1 MSIKKGPG
9 QKEGAAPAGFCMYIG
24 PSIAGGLQAGQVS
37 PATRAQ
43 ARGAWA
49 GALEKYPKAKALVVE
64 GAQLPAARQQVKT
77 PGTALYE
84 QYRQLAGG
92 K

>member
-1 MSIKKGPG
+1 MAVKKQTGPKQETG
-9 QKEGAAPAGFCMYIG
+9 PAGFCMYIG
-24 PSIAGGLQAGQVS
+24 PSIANGLQTGQIF
-37 PATRAQ
+37 PGTRQQ
-43 ARGAWA
+43 ALESWA

-64 GAQLPAARQQVKT
+64 GDQLPAARQQMKT
-77 PGTALYE
+77 PGTALYK

>member
-37 PATRAQ
+37 PGTRAQ
-43 ARGAWA
+43 ALAAWGWRGPSS
-49 GALEKYPKAKALVVE
+49 L
-64 GAQLPAARQQVKT
+64 LPASR
-77 PGTALYE
+77 
-84 QYRQLAGG
+84 
-92 K
+92 